1 MNTLQLKEILPFAPS
16 QMIEH
21 TRFPNSLLGN
31 VFDKQ
36 IHCTSRKKQA
46 EALQILEPA
55 KQKIISIIFPK
66 KKHNNLI

>member
-21 TRFPNSLLGN
+21 DRFPNSLLGN

-36 IHCTSRKKQA
+36 IKTTAHQGKNKLRLYK
-46 EALQILEPA
+46 
-55 KQKIISIIFPK
+55 F
-66 KKHNNLI
+66 